1 MSRRS
6 QQQAPKIREE
16 RRRRPPRW
24 IILSCTTRKLSILLS
39 IILSLYVVLLWSA
52 IGANTNHHHV
62 RGPLFGAGVSGH
74 GVNTMM
80 EDGAVITIG
89 IASTITA
96 CGSDKFTE
104 GAAVLKYSIDLTSIH
119 GPKGGKYDYKMYILH
134 HPDAL
139 ECSLPLVDL
148 GFELL
153 ERPTPINVSDIKGDV
168 LRERIVN
175 NGCCGEKELIKLEA
189 FRLTQHPVVIHLDLD
204 VLVMQPM
211 DPAIDLML
219 HPKQQASQNKEQLES
234 FLMWP
239 DKPIPEEIS
248 LMFTKDYNVVA
259 PRRPDKP
266 FQGGF
271 FMIKPSLDT
280 YNEFI
285 RIVREGDYRDDR
297 KGRGWGGKVGPFH
310 GGMTIQ
316 GLLPWYYEY
325 LHPNQA
331 VELNRCVYNN
341 MADNPT
347 TDEAIQDVA
356 QGRCRT
362 NQEECE
368 DCRNRKISDIVTFH
382 YTICFKPWTCSPHGR
397 DIIEMRL
404 CRRAHHEWFLY
415 RRDLEISWGRNGTG
429 NASFMREYF
438 LGHCSHANSRGYQ
451 PIHTPY
457 GQP

>member
-362 NQEECE
+362 NQEV
-368 DCRNRKISDIVTFH
+368 RKSCV
-382 YTICFKPWTCSPHGR
+382 
-397 DIIEMRL
+397 
-404 CRRAHHEWFLY
+404 
-415 RRDLEISWGRNGTG
+415 
-429 NASFMREYF
+429 
-438 LGHCSHANSRGYQ
+438 
-451 PIHTPY
+451 PI
-457 GQP
+457 